1 MAACGTVPGCGADR
15 VGLGY
20 LFLSPALAWLAYVSL
35 PVLLIW
41 VAGAGVVLARDGRF
55 LTAGS

>member
-1 MAACGTVPGCGADR
+1 ML
-15 VGLGY
+15 GLNY